1 MPQNRTLAGSIA
13 LSAGIACEPLS
24 QSLRGLKN
32 GALAEI
38 GMALA
43 LVLSPRRRLQRFSKA
58 VSGDDKH
65 KSREAEMAVS
75 EPSDFL
81 QDELWCERIFTGDW
95 IRPLGGSNSVYEPAT
110 GEVLTVTG
118 LADAA
123 DIAFASLSAARVQPA
138 WAALGPRERAE
149 IFRKAAALAQQH
161 FAELALYIARESGG
175 SLFKGEHEV
184 REAIVLLHQAA
195 GLLSQPHGLVLPS
208 EAGRLSYARRLP
220 HGVVGVISP
229 FNFPLVLSLR
239 SVAPALAAG
248 NAVVLKPDPQTPV
261 SGGFII
267 ARLFEAAGLPKGL
280 LQVLPGTAVAG
291 EALCRD
297 PHVRMIA
304 FTGSTAAGRKVAEVA
319 GRHLKKVAL
328 ELGGKNSLIVLEDA
342 DLDLAASNAAWGAW
356 LHQGQ
361 ICMATGRILAHESIA
376 EELVRRLAEKAR
388 TITVGNAARGE
399 AVLGPLI
406 NKRQLQRVHEIV
418 TDSLRAGA
426 RLEAGGEFDQLFYQ
440 PTVLTGVRPGMRAF
454 DEEIFGPVATV
465 VSFANDE
472 EAIELANRTEYG
484 LSAGIISPSLG
495 RAMAMGER
503 LNCGLLHINDQT
515 VADECINPFGGRGSS
530 GNAGSVGG
538 PADWDE
544 YTQWQWVTV
553 KDTAPRYPF

>member
-1 MPQNRTLAGSIA
+1 MS
-13 LSAGIACEPLS
+13 
-24 QSLRGLKN
+24 
-32 GALAEI
+32 
-38 GMALA
+38 
-43 LVLSPRRRLQRFSKA
+43 
-58 VSGDDKH
+58 
-65 KSREAEMAVS
+65 VS

-81 QDELWCERIFTGDW
+81 RDELWCERIFNGDW
-95 IRPLGGSNSVYEPAT
+95 IRPLGGVNRVIEPAT

-123 DIAFASLSAARVQPA
+123 DIAFATLTAARVQPA

-149 IFRKAAALAQQH
+149 IFRKAADLAQQH

-195 GLLSQPHGLVLPS
+195 GLLSQPHGVVLPS

-280 LQVLPGTAVAG
+280 LQVLPGAAVAG

-342 DLDLAASNAAWGAW
+342 DLELAASNAAWGAW

-388 TITVGNAARGE
+388 AITVGNAARGE

-418 TDSLRAGA
+418 TESVTAGA
-426 RLEAGGEFDQLFYQ
+426 TLEAGGEFEQLFYQ
-440 PTVLTGVRPGMRAF
+440 PTVLSGVRPGMRAF

-465 VSFANDE
+465 VSFASDD
-472 EAIELANRTEYG
+472 EAIDLANRTEYG
-484 LSAGIISPSLG
+484 LSAGIISPSVG
-495 RAMAMGER
+495 HAMAMGEQ

-530 GNAGSVGG
+530 GNGGSVGG

-553 KDTAPRYPF
+553 KDKAPRYPF